1 MFLVQSEDPFNLGL
15 FFLHGSKDIDK
26 NMKHF
31 TDFSSPAVCVT
42 GIPGTT
48 TRDRTLKFDFIFV
61 FLSGVE
67 ELTENYCYQ
76 IMTIMIVITVI
87 ITT

>member
-61 FLSGVE
+61 FLIGVD
-67 ELTENYCYQ
+67 ELRRSVRYCAQ
-76 IMTIMIVITVI
+76 RGCNVLVNF
-87 ITT
+87 